1 MTEQLRAFIAHVE
14 RLPPEQ
20 QDELAEALWLEIED
34 RHWDALLATPESQRF
49 LERLAAETLQEEAA
63 GRTESSGDRW

>member
-1 MTEQLRAFIAHVE
+1 MTELLREVIAHVE

-34 RHWDALLATPESQRF
+34 REWEVLLATPESQAF
-49 LERLAAETLQEEAA
+49 LKRLVVETLEKE
-63 GRTESSGDRW
+63 RTGGIETSGDRW